1 MEAEPMGLQFG
12 LLPAAEP
19 TGAFKIL
26 RSRDRASLAVNPFR
40 PDSNPA
46 ASLGVAMITGADEAV
61 AAHQR
66 VAEALWREALKG
78 ATGAARVRQLLAEA
92 KAD

>member
-1 MEAEPMGLQFG
+1 MSNPLARLS
-12 LLPAAEP
+12 
-19 TGAFKIL
+19 T
-26 RSRDRASLAVNPFR
+26 RSRDRAILAVNPFR
-40 PDSNPA
+40 PDSSPA
-46 ASLGVAMITGADEAV
+46 AANGVAMITGADEAI

-92 KAD
+92 KDS